1 MLHWYI
7 KYSMDKLSVV
17 SLNAQALKN
26 KMKRTA
32 LFSYLKQKKFDLE
45 ETHVTAR
52 DIVVWKKN
60 NGDIEYSLTSERID
74 VKGKLYGFK
83 TLFRGIKHRTRV

>member
-52 DIVVWKKN
+52 DIVVWKKQW
-60 NGDIEYSLTSERID
+60 EYRIFFNECTD
-74 VKGKLYGFK
+74 RCKGQVIWFQN
-83 TLFRGIKHRTRV
+83 TFQRN

>member
-17 SLNAQALKN
+17 SLNARALKN

-32 LFSYLKQKKFDLE
+32 LFSYLKQKKSDLE

-52 DIVVWKKN
+52 DIVVWKKQWVC
-60 NGDIEYSLTSERID
+60 RIFFNECTNRC
-74 VKGKLYGFK
+74 KGEVIWFQN
-83 TLFRGIKHRTRV
+83 TFQRN